1 MGKFKNTDS
10 RVGNFRIYLQSLK
23 PMILVK
29 NLLDNYFRSRAAT
42 YVLIQLNAAT
52 AVQMLFIE
60 RLFVFF
66 ITLFLK
72 RWDTKFK

>member
-66 ITLFLK
+66 ITLFIK

>member
-52 AVQMLFIE
+52 AVQMFFIE

>member
-52 AVQMLFIE
+52 AVQMLFTE
-60 RLFVFF
+60 RPFVFF

>member
-66 ITLFLK
+66 ITLFLT

>member
-52 AVQMLFIE
+52 DVQMLFIE